1 MIVETLKQLCLYLL
15 KIFAFLLIY
24 ITPIHQILITV
35 YLLLSFDLVSGITKA
50 VKLKQKITAAKL
62 KLSVIKFVYYS
73 LAIIAAFQIDT
84 AMIHPDS
91 LLLTRII
98 AGYITWVEF
107 QSLIENVSIIT
118 GRNIWIEVKDRVID
132 IFNLKV
138 MKKGE

>member
-1 MIVETLKQLCLYLL
+1 MIVETLKQFCLYLL

-50 VKLKQKITAAKL
+50 IKLKQKITAAKL

-107 QSLIENVSIIT
+107 QSLIENVSLIT
-118 GRNIWIEVKDRVID
+118 GRNIWMEVKDRVID

>member
-1 MIVETLKQLCLYLL
+1 MIVETLKQFCLYLL

-50 VKLKQKITAAKL
+50 IKLKQKITAAKL
-62 KLSVIKFVYYS
+62 KLSVIKFVYCS

-84 AMIHPDS
+84 TMIHPDS

-118 GRNIWIEVKDRVID
+118 GRNIRMDVKDRFVD

-138 MKKGE
+138 TKKGE

>member
-1 MIVETLKQLCLYLL
+1 MIVETLKQFCIYLL

-35 YLLLSFDLVSGITKA
+35 YLLLSFDLISGITKA
-50 VKLKQKITAAKL
+50 VKLRQKITAAKL

-107 QSLIENVSIIT
+107 QSLIENVSLIT
-118 GRNIWIEVKDRVID
+118 GRNIWMEVKDRIID

-138 MKKGE
+138 MKKEE

>member
-1 MIVETLKQLCLYLL
+1 MIVETLKQFCIYLL

-35 YLLLSFDLVSGITKA
+35 YLLLSFDLLSGITKA

-118 GRNIWIEVKDRVID
+118 GRNIWLEVKDRLIEV
-132 IFNLKV
+132 FNLKI